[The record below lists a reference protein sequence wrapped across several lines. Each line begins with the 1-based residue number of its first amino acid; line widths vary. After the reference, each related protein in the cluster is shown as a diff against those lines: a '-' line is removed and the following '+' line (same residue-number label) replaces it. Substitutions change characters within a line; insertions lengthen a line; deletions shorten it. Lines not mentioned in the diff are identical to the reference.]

1 VISHPPSDSARI
13 SATDALRKSLS
24 GESFR
29 GLIDVQVATGAPH
42 DELARVARDVDAD
55 LIVIGRS
62 GRGGGDSLSRLSET
76 LRQAPCPVLI
86 VHPSGRAAV
95 A

>member
-1 VISHPPSDSARI
+1 
-13 SATDALRKSLS
+13 
-24 GESFR
+24 
-29 GLIDVQVATGAPH
+29 LIDVQVATGAPD
-42 DELARVARDVDAD
+42 DELARVARDIDAD

-62 GRGGGDSLSRLSET
+62 GTRGAELLSRLSET